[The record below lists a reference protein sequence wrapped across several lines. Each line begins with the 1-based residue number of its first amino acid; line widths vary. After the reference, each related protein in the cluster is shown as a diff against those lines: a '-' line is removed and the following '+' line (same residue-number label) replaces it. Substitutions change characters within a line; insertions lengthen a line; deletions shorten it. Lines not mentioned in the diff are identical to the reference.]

1 MNANH
6 VYQVR
11 SLLFVEIVK
20 IGLVLEVVR
29 IDLFLL
35 GCRIGQDVVGELF
48 HLKGVAFLLKCR
60 LHNIVQDLG
69 MGGWDRRDGDGLI
82 FRR

>member
-11 SLLFVEIVK
+11 SLLFVEVVK

-35 GCRIGQDVVGELF
+35 SCRIGQDVIGELF
-48 HLKGVAFLLKCR
+48 HLEGVAFFLERR
-60 LHNIVQDLG
+60 LHNIIQDLG
-69 MGGWDRRDGDGLI
+69 MGGLGPLRW
-82 FRR
+82 